1 MTRRRTDPEQGGER
15 VHDAYLDHLRVERG
29 LAQNSLEA
37 YGRDVRRL
45 RAFAERKRRTI
56 LALTQADVVEF
67 LSSLRNEGLGPRSVA
82 RTLHAVRGLYWFAG
96 VGGDH
101 TAGDLGKTGRAR
113 RGFGPVPR
121 FGSARQV

>member
-1 MTRRRTDPEQGGER
+1 MSRRRPEQGVER

-45 RAFAERKRRTI
+45 RAFAEHRRRTI

-82 RTLHAVRGLYWFAG
+82 RTLHAVRGLYRFAVREG
-96 VGGDH
+96 HIDR
-101 TAGDLGKTGRAR
+101 DPMENLK
-113 RGFGPVPR
+113 
-121 FGSARQV
+121 